1 MKIPRVSL
9 EFHRERAFHRNAVW
23 SSERKERTNTSIL
36 SPRGANSPI
45 RFSQMARNKNPL
57 AQNRRFSHR
66 HRTIRAVARGPT
78 HPTRAS
84 RLL

>member
-1 MKIPRVSL
+1 MNIPRVSL
-9 EFHRERAFHRNAVW
+9 AFHRERAFHRMPFGL
-23 SSERKERTNTSIL
+23 RKEQTPFIL
-36 SPRGANSPI
+36 SREGANSPI
-45 RFSQMARNKNPL
+45 RFSQMARNKNPR
-57 AQNRRFSHR
+57 AENRRFSHR